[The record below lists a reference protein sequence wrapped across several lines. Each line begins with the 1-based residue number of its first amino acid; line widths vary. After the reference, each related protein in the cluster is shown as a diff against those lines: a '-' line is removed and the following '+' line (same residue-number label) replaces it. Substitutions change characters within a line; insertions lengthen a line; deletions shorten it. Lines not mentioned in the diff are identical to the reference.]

1 MAIEVVDLPIKTGD
15 FSIVML
21 VYQRVAMDKHQQ
33 KNTVNQ
39 RTEWAIA
46 AKAMWVYWRALRKV
60 KLKVS
65 PPGCYNY

>member
-21 VYQRVAMDKHQQ
+21 LYQRVAMDKHQQ

-39 RTEWAIA
+39 RTE
-46 AKAMWVYWRALRKV
+46 
-60 KLKVS
+60 
-65 PPGCYNY
+65 